1 MNIPPEY
8 LKESNLPWE
17 ELRLAIMY
25 FYIYVYCI
33 QNFYALFQKTVHT
46 VRLSAY
52 KYAYKTYV

>member
-8 LKESNLPWE
+8 LKESNFPWE

-33 QNFYALFQKTVHT
+33 QNSTLSFR
-46 VRLSAY
+46 RLY
-52 KYAYKTYV
+52 IQ